1 MSKKLQKNGLW
12 ESSRMMLPQ
21 HKEALLNRRLDLDQP
36 TQPAPP
42 VPPSPPKR
50 EELELM
56 KNYVMLSHLQ
66 TMVTRKIRDIERSS
80 ETLKSLYSQAAQI
93 LAQHI
98 DRDLSK
104 AGRAMLDKNIHLFT
118 GEHDGQAITYPYT
131 CRGHEGSFL
140 ITREYMRAD
149 MSKRLGRYTDHLVAA
164 LRNSSIR
171 T

>member
-21 HKEALLNRRLDLDQP
+21 HKEALLNRRLNLDKP
-36 TQPAPP
+36 AEPARPAP
-42 VPPSPPKR
+42 PPKR

-66 TMVTRKIRDIERSS
+66 TMVTKKIREIERSS
-80 ETLKSLYSQAAQI
+80 ETLKPLYAQAAQV

-104 AGRAMLDKNIHLFT
+104 AGRAMLDKNIHLFA

-164 LRNSSIR
+164 LRKSSIQA
-171 T
+171 

>member
-36 TQPAPP
+36 ARPA
-42 VPPSPPKR
+42 PPSPPKR
-50 EELELM
+50 GELELM

-66 TMVTRKIRDIERSS
+66 TIVTRKIWDIERSS
-80 ETLKSLYSQAAQI
+80 ETLKSLYAQAGQI

-104 AGRAMLDKNIHLFT
+104 AGRAMLDNNIHLFA

-131 CRGHEGSFL
+131 CRGCEGSFL
-140 ITREYMRAD
+140 ITREHMRAD
-149 MSKRLGRYTDHLVAA
+149 ISKRLGRYTDHLVAA

-171 T
+171 S

>member
-21 HKEALLNRRLDLDQP
+21 HKEALLNRRLNPDKP
-36 TQPAPP
+36 AEPARPAP
-42 VPPSPPKR
+42 PPKR

-66 TMVTRKIRDIERSS
+66 TMVTKKIREIERSS
-80 ETLKSLYSQAAQI
+80 ETLKPLYAQAAQV

-104 AGRAMLDKNIHLFT
+104 AGRAMLDKNIHLFP

-149 MSKRLGRYTDHLVAA
+149 MSKRLGIYTNHLVAA
-164 LRNSSIR
+164 LRRSSIR
-171 T
+171 A